1 MLINQ
6 GAKTPDMQNITYVK
20 FLRLMRGVYKDDH
33 DARRVDDL
41 LAYLYEVAQSGRK
54 VNMTALVKQ
63 ESFGTLQTLT
73 KYLRR
78 MTEEGLVA
86 VSPGEDRRTS
96 VVSITSNGIARL
108 GNRENLLNQALGA

>member
-1 MLINQ
+1 
-6 GAKTPDMQNITYVK
+6 MQNLAYVR
-20 FLRLMRGVYKDDH
+20 FLSLMRAVYKDDN

-41 LAYLYEVAQSGRK
+41 LAYLYETAQAKRQI
-54 VNMTALVKQ
+54 NMTDLVKQ

-86 VSPGEDRRTS
+86 VNPGEDRRTS
-96 VVSITSNGIARL
+96 IVTLTSKGISRL
-108 GNRENLLNQALGA
+108 VMREQLLLEAVKA

>member
-1 MLINQ
+1 
-6 GAKTPDMQNITYVK
+6 MQSLAYVR
-20 FLRLMRGVYKDDH
+20 FLSLMRAVYKDDN

-41 LAYLYEVAQSGRK
+41 LAYLYETAQAKRQI
-54 VNMTALVKQ
+54 NMTDLVKQ

-86 VSPGEDRRTS
+86 VNPGEDRRTS
-96 VVSITSNGIARL
+96 IVTLTSKGISRL
-108 GNRENLLNQALGA
+108 VMREQLLLEAVKA